1 MLYKY
6 LDFLDYNKHY
16 LSPLLVPSNEDVIV
30 GVEKSLNIK
39 FPEAVREFFL
49 IAGGGRYDIF
59 WYGIGFSN
67 YTLET
72 LPLMISE
79 VKNDLD
85 QLHNFKKDDT
95 FYNYHLPIL
104 NESEIYDFVML
115 NEGDDPPVYRFSFEL
130 FAEWDNVSEKDLDN
144 WLLRT
149 FNALPLSKFRGALK
163 LSDNFSEYVKRKMK
177 QNISNFT

>member
-6 LDFLDYNKHY
+6 LDFLDRNKDCI
-16 LSPLLVPSNEDVIV
+16 LPKLMSSTEETIFK
-30 GVEKSLNIK
+30 VENALKIK

-49 IAGGGRYDIF
+49 IGGGGRYDIF
-59 WYGIGFSN
+59 WYGIDFSN

-72 LPLMISE
+72 LPLMINE
-79 VKNDLD
+79 VKDELD

-104 NESEIYDFVML
+104 NESEVYDFVML
-115 NEGDDPPVYRFSFEL
+115 NEGDDPSVYRFSFEL

-149 FNALPLSKFRGALK
+149 FNGLPLSKFRGALK
-163 LSDNFSEYVKRKMK
+163 LSNNFSEYVRKRM
-177 QNISNFT
+177 QVNIHLQ